1 MAEVKFS
8 PNVGT
13 RQGNEKRLP
22 EGRGKGRKKPESQKA
37 RTDRK
42 EGDDTGVLEPGKTCF
57 HINITELGSIYTFAL
72 DFIVD
77 SPYFLRVC

>member
-42 EGDDTGVLEPGKTCF
+42 EGDDTHGPDHAEGTSEVKGKTAAF
-57 HINITELGSIYTFAL
+57 GLPAL
-72 DFIVD
+72 KI
-77 SPYFLRVC
+77 SMK